1 LLIIKDLMGNVEA
14 LTDITECEV
23 YEEVNGDFSIFFT
36 SFLTE
41 KNEHSFPLIQEESI
55 VELDGNEFRI
65 KKLDEKRNIKVIEA
79 QHVYFDLIDEQIYTY
94 IGGTKT
100 IDEVFQFIL
109 SGTNWTFENVDVT
122 HSELLANF
130 GEDNALTLIRK
141 ACEVFKCEIKIEPN
155 NHLKICR
162 EIGEITDAQFRY
174 KTNIKTLRKSTDSS
188 NLSTVIKGY
197 GSNGL
202 EVEYRSP
209 NVDIYGEKHAEAI
222 RDDRYTIAE
231 SLLERLKKE
240 LKDYPDVSIEVE
252 TLILGFDVNLG
263 DKVWMIYEP
272 INLDF
277 QTRII
282 SRKYYPFSQKSP
294 SVTFSNKVIKI
305 EDNLVQ
311 AKVEMK
317 ENQKETRSKFDQTN
331 EKITLEVERIDESI
345 STIEQTADS
354 ISLSVQ
360 TLDTRVGTAEASIEI
375 QAGQIFSKVSQ
386 TDYNGNTIASLI
398 NQTATDITIEASK
411 VNLNGYV
418 TITNLSTPGQTI
430 IDGSNITTGTMSA
443 DRIFGGWLRFSN
455 FSSLYEINEPYTT
468 LVFSS
473 GGYKFEA
480 GGTIDF
486 QNNPITGIGGLNVV
500 ASFG

>member
-1 LLIIKDLMGNVEA
+1 LLVIKDLYGNIEP
-14 LTDITECEV
+14 LTDIKECEV

-41 KNEHSFPLIQEESI
+41 KNKHSFPLIQEESI

-65 KKLDEKRNIKVIEA
+65 KKLDEIRNIKTIEA
-79 QHVYFDLIDEQIYTY
+79 QHVFFDLIDEQIYTY

-100 IDEVFQFIL
+100 IDEVFQFL
-109 SGTNWTFENVDVT
+109 LAGTEWTFENVNVSN
-122 HSELLANF
+122 SEILANF
-130 GEDNALTLIRK
+130 GEDNALSLIRK
-141 ACEVFKCEIKIEPN
+141 ACEGFKCEVKIEPN
-155 NHLKICR
+155 NHLKIYKMTGQ
-162 EIGEITDAQFRY
+162 ETDNQFRY
-174 KTNIKTLRKSTDSS
+174 KYNIKTLKRSVDTS
-188 NLSTVIKGY
+188 NLHTVIRGY
-197 GSNGL
+197 GANGL
-202 EVEYRSP
+202 QVEYRSP
-209 NVDIYGEKHAEAI
+209 NEAIYGERHAEPV

-231 SLLERLKKE
+231 SLTERIIGE
-240 LKDYPDVSIEVE
+240 LNDVPEVSIEVE
-252 TLILGFDVNLG
+252 TLILDFEAKLG
-263 DKVWMIYEP
+263 DRVWMIYEP
-272 INLDF
+272 LNIDF

-282 SRKYYPFSQKSP
+282 SRKYYPFTKKSP
-294 SVTFSNKVIKI
+294 SVTFSNKIQSFT
-305 EDNLVQ
+305 DLLSQ

-375 QAGQIFSKVSQ
+375 QAGQISSKVSQ

-411 VNLNGYV
+411 VNLNGYA
-418 TITNLSTPGQTI
+418 TFTSLSTPGQTI
-430 IDGSNITTGTMSA
+430 IDAGNITTGTMTNDLTTSA
-443 DRIFGGWLRFSN
+443 WFKFVNGSGI
-455 FSSLYEINEPYTT
+455 YEVPDYAGTAQM
-468 LVFSS
+468 VFTS
-473 GGYKFEA
+473 GAYKFEGA
-480 GGTIDF
+480 SEIDF
-486 QNNPITGIGGLNVV
+486 GGNTVKNLSVV